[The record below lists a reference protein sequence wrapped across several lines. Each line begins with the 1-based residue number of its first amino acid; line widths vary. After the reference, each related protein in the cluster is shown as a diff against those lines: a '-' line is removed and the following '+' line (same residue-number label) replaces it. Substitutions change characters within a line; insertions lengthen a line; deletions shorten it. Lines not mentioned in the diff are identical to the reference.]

1 MAGKIYDIAFELSAK
16 LEGSYN
22 AVMSKVLDNLGDID
36 KQMHAIG
43 AMRISGDML
52 RPLNEGL
59 HDLERNFREIRGN
72 PMPNNLMGNM
82 NAELKEA
89 SKESKSLLDNL
100 LQISRIRMPGNM
112 FGNDMRNYLRD
123 VERLERSMRDLQ
135 NAGGPSGG
143 GAGGGGGGL
152 GGLGGGGMLMG
163 GAAVAG
169 GAALAAGAAGV
180 AAGVGI
186 FNTADA
192 YQTAMAQIQVGTGAA
207 QAKMAGLGDTMV
219 NIYNKGMGE
228 NFMDIANSIAA
239 VERVTKLSGS
249 ELESTTKN
257 AIAYRDAFGDDIA
270 ESIRTADTM
279 MKNFGITSDEAYSL
293 LAQGAQGPLSK
304 TMDLLDT
311 ANEYSA
317 YFAQLGFSANQ
328 MFDTF
333 AAGLEAGAFSLDKV
347 GDGIKEFGIRTKD
360 GSKASL
366 DAYKSLGL
374 NGAEMTAQFAAGGKT
389 AQEAFLKTS
398 QAIAAIKD
406 PVVANAVSV
415 QLFGT
420 QAEDLEARVVTAMT
434 SARSQFDMTKD
445 TMGEVAKIKYGTIG
459 KAFEGIGR
467 QLQTGLLLPLS
478 KLALPLL
485 DQFSGWLQDVLPAAQ
500 ESFKSMGKVIAD
512 VSGLVGSLFKD
523 GFNFDFQ
530 MDAMNIMDKLGINK
544 DAQFQIIDAVGS
556 TFESI
561 MSLKDGLL
569 QAWDTIGPHVM
580 TAVGSIGKI
589 VKQLMPIVFSISRT
603 FQQVSMKVIAALMP
617 VVTYIMSRLWPILSQ
632 IFDYLAT
639 EVMPAISAAIALIL
653 PKIQS
658 VADKIGDV
666 FGVIIMIIK
675 PVIDNIVMLFNI
687 AFPIIKAVVTN
698 AIDAIGV
705 VIGSVMDILGG
716 VIDFVTGVFT
726 GNWEKAWQGVKDI
739 FTGLFEGLGAILVFP
754 INVAIDGINAAIRG
768 INGMSFT
775 VPDWVPGIGGETI
788 GNMGIPEIPKLNG
801 YAEGGYITQPEIA
814 WVGEGKSNEWII
826 PENNSQRSRDLWQS
840 AGTSM
845 GLLPEGGGGGEGLN
859 YSPTFNITINGG
871 GGEDIEQKIQ
881 RAVAKATAT
890 FERQYDSMMAQ
901 RRRVSLR

>member
-1 MAGKIYDIAFELSAK
+1 MAGKVYDIAFELSAK

-22 AVMSKVLDNLGDID
+22 TIMSKVLNNLGDID

-72 PMPNNLMGNM
+72 PMPNNMLGNM

-100 LQISRIRMPGNM
+100 MQISRIRMPGNM

-123 VERLERSMRDLQ
+123 VERLERSMQDLQ

-143 GAGGGGGGL
+143 GGGAAAGAGMGGRA
-152 GGLGGGGMLMG
+152 GMLMG
-163 GAAVAG
+163 GAAMVG
-169 GAALAAGAAGV
+169 GVALAAGAAGA

-192 YQTAMAQIQVGTGAA
+192 YQSAMAQIQVGTGAA
-207 QAKMAGLGDTMV
+207 QAQMAGLGDTMV

-249 ELESTTKN
+249 ELEATTKN

-467 QLQTGLLLPLS
+467 QLQTGLLLPLA
-478 KLALPLL
+478 KMALPLL

-500 ESFKSMGKVIAD
+500 SSFKGLGKVVTD
-512 VSGLVGSLFKD
+512 VAGVVGSLFKN
-523 GFNFDFQ
+523 GFNFDFKVKATNL
-530 MDAMNIMDKLGINK
+530 MSSLGLGA
-544 DAQFQIIDAVGS
+544 DAQYEIIDSVGS
-556 TFESI
+556 TFRSI
-561 MSLKDGLL
+561 MNLKDGLL
-569 QAWDTIGPHVM
+569 QAWDTISPHVM
-580 TAVGSIGKI
+580 KVVGSIGKI
-589 VKQLMPIVFSISRT
+589 VQQLMPIVFSISRT
-603 FQQVSMKVIAALMP
+603 FQQVSMKVIAALTP

-639 EVMPAISAAIALIL
+639 EVMPALSGAIAKIL
-653 PKIQS
+653 PKIQAI
-658 VADKIGDV
+658 ADKIGDV
-666 FGVIIMIIK
+666 FGVIMMIIK
-675 PVIDNIVMLFNI
+675 PAIDNIVNLFNI

-698 AIDAIGV
+698 AIDAIGGIISGLMTV
-705 VIGSVMDILGG
+705 FGG

-739 FTGLFEGLGAILVFP
+739 FTGLFEGLGAILTFP
-754 INVAIDGINAAIRG
+754 INVAIDAINAAIRG

-775 VPDWVPGIGGETI
+775 VPEWVPGIGGETI
-788 GNMGIPEIPKLNG
+788 GGMSIPEIPKLPG
-801 YAEGGYITQPEIA
+801 YATGGYVTEPQVA

-845 GLLPEGGGGGEGLN
+845 GLLPQGGGGDNFN
-859 YSPTFNITINGG
+859 YSPVFHFTIQGD
-871 GGEDIEQKIQ
+871 GGEDIEQKVQ
-881 RAVAKATAT
+881 RAVAKATAS
-890 FERQYDSMMAQ
+890 FERQYDAMMAQ
-901 RRRVSLR
+901 RRRLRMQ